1 MGTGYPAIISKDK
14 SSDKSIGHWDPVFG
28 GRGGGLMVVIH
39 SEANIL
45 LDGEEERGE
54 GELIKKKENINL
66 YLPVHVC
73 QISMVFISCEH
84 NIGQHRTAQGK
95 SSRAKL
101 QPKMIV

>member
-1 MGTGYPAIISKDK
+1 
-14 SSDKSIGHWDPVFG
+14 
-28 GRGGGLMVVIH
+28 MVVIH

-54 GELIKKKENINL
+54 GELIKKRKENINL

-73 QISMVFISCEH
+73 QISIVFISCEH
-84 NIGQHRTAQGK
+84 NTGQHRTAQGNK